1 MTKLDSVVET
11 LIAKAKNKLQQRNES
26 LQNSI
31 DDFIQELPKHKSF
44 LKNTYFLYWNILK
57 WNQY

>member
-57 WNQY
+57 